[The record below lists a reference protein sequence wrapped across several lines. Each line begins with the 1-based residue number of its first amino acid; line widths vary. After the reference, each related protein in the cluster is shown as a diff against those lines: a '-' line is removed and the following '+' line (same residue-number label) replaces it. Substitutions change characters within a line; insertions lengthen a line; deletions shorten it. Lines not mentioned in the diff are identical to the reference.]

1 MDFSFFDK
9 INTAK
14 NEQTETWF
22 KGLDRIYNNFVY
34 DFLYPNPASVLAF
47 IETTTPTA
55 SWAKATTFRC

>member
-22 KGLDRIYNNFVY
+22 KGLDRVYNNFVY
-34 DFLYPNPASVLAF
+34 DFLYPNPASVSKTM
-47 IETTTPTA
+47 IPTA
-55 SWAKATTFRC
+55 FWVKATIYQC